1 MYNINIEKSDSE
13 RNFFMKALLKL
24 FTVILCVISV
34 FAVPCITANAEVGEF
49 KDTLEDNYP
58 LCFEKSDKM
67 RYEKNKDTGKT
78 FYEKYSENGD
88 VGGTEYVVYKMDD
101 DIISFKIDCMHVN
114 GLGDADTD
122 ISVFVSENNRDWKQV
137 KIKTTP
143 QTFDENLYINEEMA
157 YWMMSSV
164 TNRDKIEP
172 GCKFIKIQINPFTV
186 KDSCVWNTVLNTVTV
201 KYGTEEASESEKE
214 ESTDTNGSS
223 SGSTQSDT
231 DKPQSESGKNTVT
244 VLIAAGS
251 AAVAA
256 AAVVCAVLIVK
267 SKKKK

>member
-1 MYNINIEKSDSE
+1 
-13 RNFFMKALLKL
+13 MKALLKL
-24 FTVILCVISV
+24 FTVIVCVISV

-67 RYEKNKDTGKT
+67 RYEKNKDTGET

-122 ISVFVSENNRDWKQV
+122 ISVFVSENNRDWKRV

-186 KDSCVWNTVLNTVTV
+186 KDSCV
-201 KYGTEEASESEKE
+201 
-214 ESTDTNGSS
+214 
-223 SGSTQSDT
+223 
-231 DKPQSESGKNTVT
+231 
-244 VLIAAGS
+244 
-251 AAVAA
+251 
-256 AAVVCAVLIVK
+256 
-267 SKKKK
+267 